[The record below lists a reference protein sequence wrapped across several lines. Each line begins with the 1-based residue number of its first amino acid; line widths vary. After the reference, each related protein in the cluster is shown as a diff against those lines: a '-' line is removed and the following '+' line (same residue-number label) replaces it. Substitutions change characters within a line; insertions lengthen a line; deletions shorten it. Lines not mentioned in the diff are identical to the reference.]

1 MPTPRIRLPQD
12 PPFQVGLSLSVLG
25 PFLTGVGGLV
35 AISAW
40 GASWE
45 VGLMWGVLH
54 IVAFVLHIVAFGA
67 LQLIW
72 ILPVAAVGVV
82 LGARR
87 FARGLLVGGA
97 IVLAANVVSFLVG
110 LRLGAW

>member
-1 MPTPRIRLPQD
+1 MPTLRIRLPQD

-25 PFLTGVGGLV
+25 PFLTGVGGLG

-54 IVAFVLHIVAFGA
+54 IVAFGA
-67 LQLIW
+67 LQVVW
-72 ILPVAAVGVV
+72 ILPVAAVGAV

-87 FARGLLVGGA
+87 FALGLLVGGA
-97 IVLAANVVSFLVG
+97 IVLAANGVSYLVG